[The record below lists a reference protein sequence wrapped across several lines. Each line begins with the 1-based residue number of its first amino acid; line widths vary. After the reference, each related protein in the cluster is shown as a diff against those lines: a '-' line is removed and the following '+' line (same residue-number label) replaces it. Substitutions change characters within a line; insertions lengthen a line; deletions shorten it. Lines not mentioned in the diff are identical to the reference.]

1 MYNNNI
7 LPQTGAISTGIFG
20 LSTSNN
26 IALGLCIIL
35 SGIVLFKVIRFKIKD
50 SKN

>member
-20 LSTSNN
+20 LSTGNTVA
-26 IALGLCIIL
+26 IGVCVVLTGV
-35 SGIVLFKVIRFKIKD
+35 VLFKLCRFKLKD
-50 SKN
+50 NK